1 MTLNEYIENFY
12 EPRVIL
18 SHSETDFPVA
28 YNFRDITLD
37 LLKDYDKIVFSTK
50 RMRTL
55 SDDAV
60 WQAQA
65 LRKEIEGTQIIT
77 DHYGLALVS
86 SNPQKV
92 VIGFLDLISTR
103 GEYVDYLN
111 SLKAPTKAVNVL
123 FSDKP

>member
-18 SHSETDFPVA
+18 SHSETDFPVT

-55 SDDAV
+55 WMTLCGKRRLFV
-60 WQAQA
+60 KR
-65 LRKEIEGTQIIT
+65 LRVHK
-77 DHYGLALVS
+77 
-86 SNPQKV
+86 
-92 VIGFLDLISTR
+92 
-103 GEYVDYLN
+103 
-111 SLKAPTKAVNVL
+111 
-123 FSDKP
+123 